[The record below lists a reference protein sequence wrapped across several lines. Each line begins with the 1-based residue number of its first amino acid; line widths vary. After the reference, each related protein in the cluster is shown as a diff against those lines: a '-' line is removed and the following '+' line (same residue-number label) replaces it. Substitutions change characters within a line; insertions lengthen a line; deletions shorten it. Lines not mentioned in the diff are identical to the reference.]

1 MKKLKTI
8 LVVEDT
14 LDLLHNLTD
23 FLVMEGYYVLPSST
37 GSDALAQLQQRETPD
52 LIITDL
58 SMPGIDGLILIE
70 EIKKDERFN
79 KIPIVIFTARPKQD
93 YEENARALGVTISIK
108 KPAALEEIL
117 STISPLLV

>member
-14 LDLLHNLTD
+14 PDLLHNLTE
-23 FLVMEGYYVLPSST
+23 FLVQEGYHVLTSST

-70 EIKKDERFN
+70 EIKKDVRFN

-93 YEENARALGVTISIK
+93 YEENARTLGVTISIK
-108 KPAALEEIL
+108 KPALLEEIL